1 MSMFSSI
8 SLDIIHFIHNDL
20 QNSLS
25 IHDHYLLVFGW
36 PTVITAYSL
45 LTTLNTASMRQ
56 TTDILQ
62 EVAKLI
68 AGAMKKKEFDV
79 DYTTLLGPYHPP
91 YNDCTNL
98 LESITN
104 ASNISL
110 RSVVMLSEI
119 SENNMNSRK
128 RRIIA
133 FQLHTK

>member
-1 MSMFSSI
+1 MI
-8 SLDIIHFIHNDL
+8 QINLIQSLNTFTHNILFFYTSL
-20 QNSLS
+20 QHSL
-25 IHDHYLLVFGW
+25 VAFGW

-45 LTTLNTASMRQ
+45 LTALNTASMRQ
-56 TTDILQ
+56 TTDTLQ
-62 EVAKLI
+62 EMAKLI
-68 AGAMKKKEFDV
+68 AGSMKKKEFDV